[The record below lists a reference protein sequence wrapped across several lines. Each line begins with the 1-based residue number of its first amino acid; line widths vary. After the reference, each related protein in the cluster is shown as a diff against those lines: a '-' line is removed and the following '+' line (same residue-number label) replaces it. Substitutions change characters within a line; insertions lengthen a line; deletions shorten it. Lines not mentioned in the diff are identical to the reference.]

1 MGKWG
6 DRKYIGCGMNK
17 KGIPDVREVCRGGD
31 ITTVISGLFSLR
43 DRECRQNSN
52 RENSSGFSEI
62 RVFLLNR
69 EDEMNSSEFFEKP
82 LILVE
87 EILTNFFS
95 GLMFYRTSVSHKL
108 HYPPRPIDIGF

>member
-17 KGIPDVREVCRGGD
+17 HGIPDVREVCRGGD
-31 ITTVISGLFSLR
+31 ITTIISGLFSLR
-43 DRECRQNSN
+43 DRKYRQITI
-52 RENSSGFSEI
+52 RE
-62 RVFLLNR
+62 
-69 EDEMNSSEFFEKP
+69 NSSEFFEKT
-82 LILVE
+82 LILIE

-95 GLMFYRTSVSHKL
+95 SLMFCRTSVSHKL